1 MGQQS
6 RSSKKQ
12 SKAEKSAKMAAARER
27 VAAQRE
33 AERKAQ
39 RRRSILIGAGAT
51 VAAAAVV
58 AGLVTIVVTNDDGGS
73 GGGVVADVRLDAGKT
88 SPIQGVTAYTASQGH
103 IANGTKIT
111 YKQNPPLG
119 GQHDPAWLNCG
130 VYTEAVPNRNAV
142 HSLEHG
148 AVWITYRPDLP
159 ADQVAKLTTLVQGKT
174 YMLLSPYPGMEN
186 PVTASAWGLQLKLD
200 SPDDPRLTQFID
212 TYREGD
218 QTPEPGA
225 ACTGGVGKP
234 AA

>member
-6 RSSKKQ
+6 RTSKKQ
-12 SKAEKSAKMAAARER
+12 SKADRTARMAAARER

-39 RRRSILIGAGAT
+39 RRRSILLGVGAT
-51 VAAAAVV
+51 VAAGAIV
-58 AGLVTIVVTNDDGGS
+58 AGLVAVVMTDDKDGGS
-73 GGGVVADVRLDAGKT
+73 GGVVADIRLDAGTT

-103 IANGTKIT
+103 IASGTDIT
-111 YKQNPPLG
+111 YKLNPPPG

-148 AVWITYRPDLP
+148 AVWIAYRPDLP
-159 ADQVAKLTTLVQGKT
+159 ADQVAKLTSLVQGKT
-174 YMLLSPYPGMEN
+174 YLLLSPYPGMEN

-200 SPDDPRLTQFID
+200 SADDPRLTEFIN
-212 TYREGD
+212 TYREGP
-218 QTPEPGA
+218 QTPEKGA